1 MQPPLLRSDLEISKR
16 RTAGES
22 YRYLIHDKVS
32 GEVFEFG
39 EEEFFLCKELDGKS
53 PLPDIQERFEKRFN
67 ARLNIE
73 QLEALVSQLRE
84 DGLLE
89 GYQAGS
95 YQISE
100 LFQSPPPE
108 TWKRWKLLNPEKPLN
123 WIAEKLSWCFT
134 RPFLIASFFISLLAV
149 GVLMNN
155 FSEFLRDVKLLF
167 KPLTLFQ
174 VFAVMYVFVNLP
186 AEIARGVT
194 SSRFGGYTG
203 EFGIWLAYNTIP
215 RFYCLSNVTVIG
227 EKAKRGW
234 ILFSPSFYSILMG
247 SSAIIMWRMTVPGT
261 SLHNMSLIIAVV
273 SVFDAFIRLNFLWPT
288 EASYL
293 LSNWFDKQD
302 FRKRAIRTFKSWIF
316 RRPMPEP
323 LSTREKQLFIWYGL
337 LTAIATFL
345 ALIILAYFV
354 GKMLISYLAG
364 TGALIFS
371 TIVFIK
377 YGKGFFAIMKE
388 NIFLQRLSDIHL
400 NIKSKK
406 KARLLFWSISLL
418 IILLFPYPYEV
429 GGPFKI
435 LSFEKIELHTQV
447 SGEIKKVLVKE
458 NDLVKKGD
466 LQAVIDVREHQK
478 NFDATQADLDRA
490 EHDVESARTRFEY
503 SSKEKKRLRALFKEG
518 VIAEE
523 EYDNAA
529 KQADVDEKDLK
540 SAQAVGRDLRAKLKF
555 YKENVEH
562 TNLLAPI
569 SGRVITP
576 YVDTKVGQMLNQ
588 GDLFAVY
595 EDMEMVQAEI
605 QVPEEY
611 IDDVKM
617 GAQVKVRPQAYPTR
631 FFRGDVVLI
640 APSATDTPNGKVI
653 RVLTLIDNS
662 DMELRPE
669 MTGEAKIEGGWKPV
683 IVAFTKAIVR
693 FFMVEVWSWF
703 P

>member
-1 MQPPLLRSDLEISKR
+1 MQLPLLRSDLEISKR
-16 RTAGES
+16 RTARDS
-22 YRYLIHDKVS
+22 YRYLIHDQVS

-39 EEEFFLCKELDGKS
+39 EEEFFLCKQLDGKS
-53 PLPDIQERFEKRFN
+53 PLYDIQARFEKQFN
-67 ARLNIE
+67 VRLNME
-73 QLEALVSQLRE
+73 QLEALISQLQAA
-84 DGLLE
+84 GLLE
-89 GYQAGS
+89 GYPAS
-95 YQISE
+95 SKSISE
-100 LFQSPPPE
+100 LFQSPSPE
-108 TWKRWKLLNPEKPLN
+108 TWKRWKLLNPERPLN
-123 WIAEKLSWCFT
+123 WIAEKFWWCFT
-134 RPFLIASFFISLLAV
+134 RPFLIASSFIFILGV
-149 GVLMNN
+149 GVLLNN
-155 FSEFLRDVKLLF
+155 FSKFLQDVKFLF
-167 KPLTLFQ
+167 EPLTLFQ
-174 VFAVMYVFVNLP
+174 VFAVMYIFVNLP
-186 AEIARGVT
+186 AEVARGVT
-194 SSRFGGYTG
+194 SSRFGGYTD

-234 ILFSPSFYSILMG
+234 ILFSPSFYSIVAG
-247 SSAIIMWRMTVPGT
+247 SISIIVWRMTVPGT
-261 SLHNMSLIIAVV
+261 FLHKISLIISVV
-273 SVFDAFIRLNFLWPT
+273 AIFDAFIRLNFLWPT

-302 FRKRAIRTFKSWIF
+302 FRNRAIRTFKSWIF

-323 LSTREKQLFIWYGL
+323 LSTEEKRLFIWYGL

-345 ALIILAYFV
+345 TLIFLAYFV

-364 TGALIFS
+364 IGALIFS

-377 YGKGFFAIMKE
+377 YRKGISAIMKE
-388 NIFLQRLSDIHL
+388 NTFFQWLSNIHL
-400 NIKSKK
+400 YVRNKK
-406 KARLLFWSISLL
+406 KARLLFWSVSLL

-447 SGEIKKVLVKE
+447 AGEIKKVFVKE

-478 NFDATQADLDRA
+478 NFDSTQADLDKA
-490 EHDVESARTRFEY
+490 EHDVESAQTKFEY

-518 VIAEE
+518 VISEE

-529 KQADVDEKDLK
+529 KQSDVDEKNIK
-540 SAQAVGRDLRAKLKF
+540 SARAVVRDLRVKVKF
-555 YKENVEH
+555 YKENVEL

-569 SGRVITP
+569 SGRVVTP
-576 YVDTKVGQMLNQ
+576 YIDKKVGQMLNQ
-588 GDLFAVY
+588 GDLFAVF
-595 EDMEMVQAEI
+595 ENMETVQAEI

-611 IDDVKM
+611 IDDVKI
-617 GAQVKVRPQAYPTR
+617 GATIKVRPQAYPTR
-631 FFRGDVVLI
+631 FYRGDVVLI
-640 APSATDTPNGKVI
+640 APSATDGPSGKVV
-653 RVLTLIDNS
+653 RVITNIPNPK
-662 DMELRPE
+662 MELRPD